1 MTRLDSLPGSRA
13 DGKGK
18 WKWKGLVQSINVIYY
33 VLLNLLESVPN
44 RCCSIVDQE
53 ETNQSDHI

>member
-1 MTRLDSLPGSRA
+1 MEGACTE
-13 DGKGK
+13 
-18 WKWKGLVQSINVIYY
+18 INVIYY